1 MERPAENA
9 LKALLGEEKY
19 SVFMELTGM
28 IDALYDVDRTWDK
41 GFRDWLYEYKYRRGG
56 KTLCTFYMKENEARF
71 LVTLGKAERDK
82 VEAKREEF
90 SQEFLT
96 VYENTPSL
104 HDGKWLWLE
113 IKQNFNM
120 KDAEALLKVKRRPS
134 RK

>member
-1 MERPAENA
+1 MERPTENA
-9 LKALLGEEKY
+9 LNALLGEEKY

-120 KDAEALLKVKRRPS
+120 EDAEALLKVKRRPN

>member
-1 MERPAENA
+1 MERPTENA
-9 LKALLGEEKY
+9 LNALLGEEKY

-56 KTLCTFYMKENEARF
+56 KTLCTFYMTENEARF

-120 KDAEALLKVKRRPS
+120 EDAEALLKFKRRPN